1 MEEYDGKE
9 QASYWVYHGQSP
21 YGRGEDCEV
30 RKTQEGQYGAW
41 RARGE
46 EMDMCLEMWI
56 GARLHRILLCVSRI
70 LVSLS

>member
-41 RARGE
+41 RARGGR
-46 EMDMCLEMWI
+46 DGHVPGDVDW
-56 GARLHRILLCVSRI
+56 G
-70 LVSLS
+70 